1 MDCTVLH
8 SYLLCDI
15 ICSIVV
21 NSAYPS
27 KRVLSISPFVRRRT
41 GCHQGRCEVRN
52 FCFGKRNPII
62 KQAPDRGREPAF
74 VINYVFFTLL

>member
-15 ICSIVV
+15 ICSIVI

-41 GCHQGRCEVRN
+41 GCYQGRREVRN
-52 FCFGKRNPII
+52 CSCKRHRIK
-62 KQAPDRGREPAF
+62 KQAPGHGREPVF
-74 VINYVFFTLL
+74 TMDYVSFALL